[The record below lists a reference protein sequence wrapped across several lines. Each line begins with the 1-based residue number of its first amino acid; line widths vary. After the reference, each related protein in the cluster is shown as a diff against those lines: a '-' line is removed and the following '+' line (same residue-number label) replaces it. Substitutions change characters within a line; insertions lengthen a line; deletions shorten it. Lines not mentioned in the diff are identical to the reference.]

1 MESFKTQISS
11 SNLFS
16 SLTLLLS
23 SSLLLLFLPTTQS
36 ITPPAGTIER
46 TTKQQILASL
56 PPTSHESAPSSEL
69 FLTSPSGK
77 YEAYL
82 LRRVTNPGAGGFG
95 NDFCYLQIQ
104 ESGHNVW
111 ESECAVVS
119 NVNTCTLVF
128 SDAGLEIFDGSRST
142 WDTDA
147 DGDRLETLVLL
158 DSGDMQIREHEGDLV
173 WRASDNPIVNQE
185 CGSVGSPGLSPA
197 HPPFASPVPGR
208 DINFGQPLG
217 GSHQQQQQ
225 SSLGSSLG
233 YQQQPSLGTQQQQQ
247 PLGQQPSL
255 GGVGLNQPLGVNSNP
270 LVDNT
275 PFDSGSERKMEITC
289 MVGGVALAFLGFLF

>member
-16 SLTLLLS
+16 SLTLLFLS
-23 SSLLLLFLPTTQS
+23 SSLLLFLPTTQA

-56 PPTSHESAPSSEL
+56 PPTTHEPAPSSEL

-82 LRRVTNPGAGGFG
+82 LRRVTSPGAGGFG

-147 DGDRLETLVLL
+147 DGDQLETLVLL
-158 DSGDMQIREHEGDLV
+158 DSGDMQIREHEGDLA

-217 GSHQQQQQ
+217 GSQQQQQ

-233 YQQQPSLGTQQQQQ
+233 YQQQPSLGSQQQQQ

-255 GGVGLNQPLGVNSNP
+255 GGVGLNQPFGVNSNA

-289 MVGGVALAFLGFLF
+289 MVVGVALAFLGFLF